1 MVAPAAVKTVSSPV
15 ATVRS
20 LSSPLPGPK
29 AISPID
35 TVTGARIN
43 TFGTLTPRDCVTEGG
58 CLVKTLLGAG
68 LAKRSADAE
77 SDPQYIAASPAALPF
92 ALSPYAGAYYNRASL
107 PYTTPYAAAA
117 YTTPYAAAY
126 TTPYAAAY
134 NTPYATYAN
143 YAPLAAPAVVAAEPA
158 VVAAEPAVV
167 AAEPVVEVAPV
178 PTPVVN
184 ALPAVAP
191 VAPVAP
197 LVRAAV
203 PVPTPVVAPVVRQAY
218 KVPIVENVGR
228 KVEYVHLG
236 AHPIKPT
243 TVYETDSR
251 VVGEQIVF

>member
-126 TTPYAAAY
+126 TTPYA
-134 NTPYATYAN
+134 TYAN